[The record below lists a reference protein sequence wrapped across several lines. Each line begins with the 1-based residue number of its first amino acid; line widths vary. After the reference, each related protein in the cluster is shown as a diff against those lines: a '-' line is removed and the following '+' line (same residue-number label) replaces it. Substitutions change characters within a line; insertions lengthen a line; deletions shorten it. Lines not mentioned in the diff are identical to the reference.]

1 MFGYNNYNANPRRLV
16 VTDLEHV
23 IIARRGK
30 DPKLMP
36 PGSYRLWWRKRDHV
50 WRAWATPQAM
60 VVPNQE
66 IMTADGVPV
75 KVSVAVTVTVTQPLV
90 NRMAPMWQMQLHQQV
105 QAVLRQAV
113 TTQDLESLLGDRTE
127 LDEQLRAGIISA
139 AGGLGLEIN
148 SVAVR
153 DLMLPGDY
161 KRMLSQVVEA
171 RLQGQAALERT
182 RAETAALRNLA
193 NAAALVKDNPA
204 LFQLRLL
211 EQMASSTGNTYVIN
225 TDPPV
230 S

>member
-1 MFGYNNYNANPRRLV
+1 MILGSWESAAESNEGSDPPLPTLPRRV
-16 VTDLEHV
+16 
-23 IIARRGK
+23 
-30 DPKLMP
+30 
-36 PGSYRLWWRKRDHV
+36 
-50 WRAWATPQAM
+50 
-60 VVPNQE
+60 
-66 IMTADGVPV
+66 
-75 KVSVAVTVTVTQPLV
+75 VSVPQPV
-90 NRMAPMWQMQLHQQV
+90 GRSGN
-105 QAVLRQAV
+105 
-113 TTQDLESLLGDRTE
+113 LESLLGDRTE